1 MSYSLEY
8 DSKNKSLGRGSY
20 NKQET
25 RKTGLRLDEH
35 KDEIKQSDWDNIV
48 CVHQGIR
55 LVCTINA
62 CGNFGIIGYSTGH
75 VDLYNLQSG
84 LYRGT
89 YGENSAH
96 ECSKAWLVMR

>member
-35 KDEIKQSDWDNIV
+35 KMPPIVDFCSDEIKQSDYIQVEGPRRIDVICAKHFIEHLIKSIPTV
-48 CVHQGIR
+48 SIKLTAKQLEMFR
-55 LVCTINA
+55 
-62 CGNFGIIGYSTGH
+62 
-75 VDLYNLQSG
+75 
-84 LYRGT
+84 
-89 YGENSAH
+89 
-96 ECSKAWLVMR
+96 